1 MESSKSRFYYQP
13 AFLASISSWSW
24 TLLILIMGVIFWLE
38 VTHFNWITALFFVLF
53 IVVILVQ
60 TLTRTIF
67 IQNKQLIINRT
78 LQKNWLVINID
89 ALSSIRETKI
99 GIEFIYNSG
108 TRRFCLTKKQR
119 KAILQIINKSQQE
132 LMR

>member
-1 MESSKSRFYYQP
+1 
-13 AFLASISSWSW
+13 
-24 TLLILIMGVIFWLE
+24 VIFWLE

-67 IQNKQLIINRT
+67 IQNRQLIINRT

-89 ALSSIRETKI
+89 ALRSIRETKI

-108 TRRFCLTKKQR
+108 TRRFYLTKKQR
-119 KAILQIINKSQQE
+119 KAILQIINKSQ
-132 LMR
+132 